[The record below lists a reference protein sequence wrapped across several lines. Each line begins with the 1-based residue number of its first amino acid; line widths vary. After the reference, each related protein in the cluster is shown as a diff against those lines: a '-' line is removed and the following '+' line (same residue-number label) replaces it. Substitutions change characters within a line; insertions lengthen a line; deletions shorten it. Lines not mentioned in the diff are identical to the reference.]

1 MADDLD
7 TVLTTLA
14 RLQRDNSSA
23 IELYR
28 AGYAVPNDVE
38 GIRFWV
44 QGELDRIQS
53 GFSSADEVITILASA
68 IQAVI
73 TATDSETGESA
84 LKGEKGD
91 KGDPGQDGQDGVGN
105 QVYIQNTQPNPSNE
119 GDIWIKTAAS
129 DPATM
134 SALNRRR

>member
-1 MADDLD
+1 MAGDLD

-14 RLQRDNSSA
+14 RLQRENSSA

-38 GIRFWV
+38 GLRFWV

-53 GFSSADEVITILASA
+53 GFSSADETITILASA

-73 TATDSETGESA
+73 TATDEAGDSV

-91 KGDPGQDGQDGVGN
+91 KGDPGEPGQDGVGN